1 MSRWKIIKVNKE
13 YLMERKDENKIYSMP
28 LLKNIGMQVVGKKG
42 WKLTQC
48 PVCGHKCFETP
59 QARVLKDLEYSGMC
73 TECMLKK
80 RFGNKGVDHANL

>member
-1 MSRWKIIKVNKE
+1 
-13 YLMERKDENKIYSMP
+13 MERKDENKIYSMP

-59 QARVLKDLEYSGMC
+59 QGIFRNVYRV
-73 TECMLKK
+73 
-80 RFGNKGVDHANL
+80 HAEEKIWQ